1 MFLDDPSPTKF
12 RRPRSSGKQRI
23 ASLFVKSGKVT
34 TVSFENRPTRC
45 TSACSR
51 CWRLGASAVH
61 IGSSRTLLVRLHT
74 VSWWTRLE
82 SEVSRHRRK
91 PIACQLVKDL
101 TTVKQGKATAVQDH
115 SGKYLTEEQEILNR
129 WTEYCFELYN
139 HKANGDPSVLNC
151 P

>member
-1 MFLDDPSPTKF
+1 M
-12 RRPRSSGKQRI
+12 
-23 ASLFVKSGKVT
+23 
-34 TVSFENRPTRC
+34 
-45 TSACSR
+45 
-51 CWRLGASAVH
+51 
-61 IGSSRTLLVRLHT
+61 RLHT